1 MVEHQITNCRYKARW
16 KMSLNQQQ
24 LHFKLPWR
32 HHSFCNSMLYT
43 LIYLS
48 IMFLKNLALA
58 RSVIC
63 YSYPNLMV
71 YAFLVIYRGF
81 VYKAQSFMFDN
92 PASFWTMIIT
102 VVPFCSYWLTLSR
115 DIPFVDLK
123 MFFVLKQALG
133 TPTYNVLLQN
143 YDFLRF
149 WSIFLDFFLMLLFPE
164 SYTASGPKCWHLHW
178 IS

>member
-1 MVEHQITNCRYKARW
+1 MVEHQMTNCRYKAWW
-16 KMSLNQQQ
+16 KMSLTQQQ
-24 LHFKLPWR
+24 LHLILLLR
-32 HHSFCNSMLYT
+32 HYLFCNFMLYT

-48 IMFLKNLALA
+48 IMFLKNLAQA

-71 YAFLVIYRGF
+71 YAFVIYRGF
-81 VYKAQSFMFDN
+81 VYKSQSFMFDN
-92 PASFWTMIIT
+92 PASFWTIIIT

-133 TPTYNVLLQN
+133 TTTYNVLRQN
-143 YDFLRF
+143 HYFPRF
-149 WSIFLDFFLMLLFPE
+149 RLIYLDFF
-164 SYTASGPKCWHLHW
+164 T
-178 IS
+178 